1 LHEHRVREVMGRV
14 FDRDPRELG
23 LDVIYDAGGPLAGQ
37 TVVLTGAL
45 DALTRD
51 AAEEL
56 IERAGGRVGDSIP
69 RRTAYVV
76 VGANPGGKLDD
87 ARRLGVKLLDERE
100 LMAMGGPR

>member
-1 LHEHRVREVMGRV
+1 LHAHRVREVMGRV

-56 IERAGGRVGDSIP
+56 IERAGG
-69 RRTAYVV
+69 
-76 VGANPGGKLDD
+76 L
-87 ARRLGVKLLDERE
+87 KLLDERE